1 MACTSLEPQPATSTA
16 AICLTQHF
24 LREPR
29 TPRSPPAQSPQRADT
44 YDTRQ
49 LLGFTFADPAR
60 VTQA

>member
-1 MACTSLEPQPATSTA
+1 MGAVYTKVSAD
-16 AICLTQHF
+16 AI
-24 LREPR
+24 
-29 TPRSPPAQSPQRADT
+29 AQRADI